1 MRRAA
6 AGSSRIRHL
15 APSRARPYSAAMPAT
30 DSSLPARGVLEVLH
44 GQGRHWVGDGFPV
57 QTLFAY
63 PERGPELSP
72 FLLLDHAGPHVFAPT
87 AQRRGVGAHPHRGF
101 ETVTLV
107 FAGEVE
113 HRDSAGGGGTI
124 GPGDVQWMTAGAGIV
139 HEEFHSPRF
148 AARGGNF
155 EVAQLWVN
163 LPAARKHAPARY
175 QAITADRIPTLS
187 LAEGRARL
195 RVVAGSFPVDGDFVH
210 GPAETHSAVNV
221 WDLQVIEDGP
231 LELPLPDGQT
241 ALLAVLAGSVTLSD
255 GSLAARDSSIRF
267 TREGVRLAVSATRG
281 TRLLVLAGAP
291 LHEPIAGSGPFVMNT
306 PAELARAYADH
317 RRGRLGN

>member
-1 MRRAA
+1 
-6 AGSSRIRHL
+6 
-15 APSRARPYSAAMPAT
+15 MPEA
-30 DSSLPARGVLEVLH
+30 DPALPEKSVIEVLH
-44 GQGRHWVGDGFPV
+44 GLGRHWVGDGFPV

-72 FLLLDHAGPHVFAPT
+72 FLLLDHAGPHAFAPT
-87 AQRRGVGAHPHRGF
+87 TQRRGVGAHPHRGF

-148 AARGGNF
+148 AASGGNF

-163 LPAARKHAPARY
+163 LPAARKRTPARY
-175 QAITADRIPTLS
+175 QAITADRIPERT
-187 LAEGRARL
+187 LAEGRARV
-195 RVVAGSFPVDGDFVH
+195 RIVAGSFPVGSDFVQ
-210 GPAETHSAVNV
+210 GPAETHSPVNV
-221 WDLQVIEDGP
+221 WDVQVVEDGP
-231 LELPLPDGQT
+231 LALSLPDGQT
-241 ALLAVLAGSVTLSD
+241 ALLVVLSGSLTLSEGSV
-255 GSLAARDSSIRF
+255 AARDSSIRF
-267 TREGVRLAVSATRG
+267 TREGVRLVVGATHG
-281 TRLLVLAGAP
+281 THVLVLAGAP

-306 PAELARAYADH
+306 PDELAQAYADH
-317 RRGRLGN
+317 RRGRLGH

>member
-1 MRRAA
+1 
-6 AGSSRIRHL
+6 
-15 APSRARPYSAAMPAT
+15 MPEA
-30 DSSLPARGVLEVLH
+30 DPALPEKSVIEVLH
-44 GQGRHWVGDGFPV
+44 GLGRHWVGDGFPV

-72 FLLLDHAGPHVFAPT
+72 FLLLDHAGPHAFAPT
-87 AQRRGVGAHPHRGF
+87 TQRRGVGAHPHRGF

-148 AARGGNF
+148 AASGGNF

-163 LPAARKHAPARY
+163 LPAARKRTPARY
-175 QAITADRIPTLS
+175 QAITADRIPERT
-187 LAEGRARL
+187 LAEGRARV
-195 RVVAGSFPVDGDFVH
+195 RIVAGSFPVGSDIVQ
-210 GPAETHSAVNV
+210 GPAETHSPVNV
-221 WDLQVIEDGP
+221 WDVQVVEDGP
-231 LELPLPDGQT
+231 LALSLPDGQT
-241 ALLAVLAGSVTLSD
+241 ALLVVLSGSLTLSEGSV
-255 GSLAARDSSIRF
+255 AARDSSIRF
-267 TREGVRLAVSATRG
+267 TREGVRLVVGATHG
-281 TRLLVLAGAP
+281 THVLVLAGAP

-306 PAELARAYADH
+306 PDELAQAYADH
-317 RRGRLGN
+317 RRGRLGH

>member
-1 MRRAA
+1 
-6 AGSSRIRHL
+6 
-15 APSRARPYSAAMPAT
+15 MPAT
-30 DSSLPARGVLEVLH
+30 DPGLPADDTPARGVLEVLQ
-44 GQGRHWVGDGFPV
+44 GLGRHWVGDGFPV

-72 FLLLDHAGPHVFAPT
+72 FLLLDHAGPHVFPPT
-87 AQRRGVGAHPHRGF
+87 TQRRGVGAHPHRGF

-163 LPAARKHAPARY
+163 LPAARKYTPARY
-175 QAITADRIPTLS
+175 QAITAGRIPEVA
-187 LAEGRARL
+187 LAAGNARL
-195 RVVAGSFPVDGDFVH
+195 RIIAGGFHDGSELVR

-221 WDLQVIEDGP
+221 WDLRVGESGR
-231 LELPLPDGQT
+231 LELPIPAGHT
-241 ALLAVLAGSVTLSD
+241 ALLVVLD
-255 GSLAARDSSIRF
+255 GRVSLADGTSASRDSSLRLA
-267 TREGVRLAVSATRG
+267 REGARAELAADRDTHV
-281 TRLLVLAGAP
+281 LVLTGTP
-291 LHEPIAGSGPFVMNT
+291 LDEPIVGSGPFVLNT
-306 PAELARAYADH
+306 REELARAWADH
-317 RRGRLGN
+317 RSGRPGL